1 MRGTDKDEIILNI
14 LKEGGKTPIELR
26 DEAIKR
32 GVSRPTFYR
41 HIKKLVRSG
50 EVKETKYELVSKIEE
65 ANRQEVDDCLK
76 TLIEEDNEHVIFS
89 RLDQLTKLSY
99 RKRAAHFSNVILNL
113 ASFLDKPEILNDER
127 NFNQFFKYNL

>member
-1 MRGTDKDEIILNI
+1 MRGVDKDEIILNI
-14 LKEGGKTPIELR
+14 LKEGSKTKKELC

-32 GVSRPTFYR
+32 GVSRPTVYR